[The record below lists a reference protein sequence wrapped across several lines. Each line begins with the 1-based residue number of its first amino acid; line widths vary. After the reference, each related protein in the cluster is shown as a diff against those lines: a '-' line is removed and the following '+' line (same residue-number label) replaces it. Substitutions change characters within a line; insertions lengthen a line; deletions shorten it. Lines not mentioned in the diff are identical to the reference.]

1 MAHTD
6 MLTIVFAVAFSA
18 AIAATPLVALLSRRS
33 GRVAAPSPNRW
44 HAEPTALFGG
54 VAIAVG
60 FVSALLVGFS
70 HEVSSVWLASPM
82 LRIAPAA
89 GVVTAALM
97 MFAAGFADDLV
108 ALRPTTKLVL
118 QTAAAAVMVSF
129 GVTLQLTPWTL
140 VNGVVTFVWFV
151 GITNALNLLDNM
163 DGVAAGVAAIAAGAF
178 AVLFGM
184 AGMYVPA
191 GLALALA
198 GACAGFL
205 AFNVRPARIFMGDCG
220 SLFVGSLLAGLGAV
234 YSLGDSNG
242 FLLGAA
248 IPVLVLCVPIFDT
261 TLVTYARLTARQPL
275 SIGGRDHTS
284 HRLASLGLSETAVA
298 VSLYALTASGALIA
312 IAIARTDTDVG
323 VWSAAVF
330 GMGTVALAAYLSRI
344 HAYSPSTTR
353 PQSKL
358 SFILEDLL
366 YRRRLLEVLFD
377 LVLFA
382 AAYWGAFLLRW
393 DGAVPPDQQ
402 HALAG
407 TIALA
412 VAAKSLS
419 FVPLGVYRGLWQQV
433 SVADV
438 HRLIRAVALG
448 AVSTAAVVALLA
460 PELTIARSIFVLDAL
475 LVLLFAFGV
484 RLTFRSLDRLRRR
497 LLPRGNP
504 TLIYG
509 AGAGGDIALR
519 EILSNVSMG
528 LLPVGFLDDDPRK
541 NGVTIQGLPVYS
553 AGEPL
558 EPLLR
563 QLHVQRVIIGT
574 RRLGLPQL
582 QRVRIA
588 CHALGVQLGEL
599 RVELVE
605 VGRTAAADIPPR
617 EDHRANIGLA

>member
-1 MAHTD
+1 
-6 MLTIVFAVAFSA
+6 MLIIVFAVALSVA
-18 AIAATPLVALLSRRS
+18 LAATPLVALLSRRS

-54 VAIAVG
+54 VAITAG
-60 FVSALLVGFS
+60 FVAAVVIGFS
-70 HEVSSVWLASPM
+70 HEVSSVWLTSPS
-82 LRIAPAA
+82 LRAAPAV

-108 ALRPTTKLVL
+108 ALRPPTKLVL

-129 GVTLQLTPWTL
+129 GVTFQVTPWTI

-151 GITNALNLLDNM
+151 GVTNALNLLDNM
-163 DGVAAGVAAIAAGAF
+163 DGVAAGVSAIAAAGF
-178 AVLFGM
+178 AALFAI

-205 AFNVRPARIFMGDCG
+205 VFNTRPARIFMGDCG
-220 SLFVGSLLAGLGAV
+220 SLFIGSLLAGLGAV
-234 YSLGDSNG
+234 YSLGSGNG
-242 FLLGAA
+242 LIIGAA
-248 IPVLVLCVPIFDT
+248 IPILILCVPIFDT
-261 TLVTYARLTARQPL
+261 ALVTYARLTARHPL

-284 HRLASLGLSETAVA
+284 HRLAALGLPQTAVA
-298 VSLYALTASGALIA
+298 VSLYAMTAGGALIS

-323 VWSAAVF
+323 IWSAAVF
-330 GMGTVALAAYLSRI
+330 GIGTVALAAYLSRV

-353 PQSKL
+353 PQSKW

-393 DGAVPPDQQ
+393 DGALPPDQQ
-402 HALAG
+402 QALAR

-448 AVSTAAVVALLA
+448 AVSTAAIVALLV
-460 PELTIARSIFVLDAL
+460 PDSTIARSIFVLDAL

-519 EILSNVSMG
+519 EILSNAGMG

-553 AGEPL
+553 AHEPL

-563 QLHVQRVIIGT
+563 QLRVQRVIIGT
-574 RRLGLPQL
+574 RQLGLPQL
-582 QRVRIA
+582 QRVRVA

-605 VGRTAAADIPPR
+605 VGRAPAIDAPAR
-617 EDHRANIGLA
+617 EDRRTNIGLV